1 MAYKTYFRPINKNKY
16 MGNIDDIHCRSLW
29 ERRFCKYLD
38 ENKNI
43 TKWGFELIKIPYIS
57 TTDNKIH
64 IYIPDFIMETKS
76 KEITII
82 EIKPLKQTKEPKLK
96 KNKKY
101 SIQECLTY
109 NMNTSKW
116 SSATNYC
123 KSKGWHFKI
132 LTEKDLF

>member
-57 TTDNKIH
+57 TTLLANIHRPNKADN
-64 IYIPDFIMETKS
+64 
-76 KEITII
+76 
-82 EIKPLKQTKEPKLK
+82 LQTNRNL
-96 KNKKY
+96 
-101 SIQECLTY
+101 SRIFGL
-109 NMNTSKW
+109 S
-116 SSATNYC
+116 
-123 KSKGWHFKI
+123 
-132 LTEKDLF
+132 